1 MSYIEDNKAAWEE
14 AFEKRKPGW
23 GDENHILLEKEKL
36 FFFNDDMKKVLE
48 EIGVE
53 GKTVAQF
60 CCNNGRE
67 LLSVMKAGAEYG
79 IGVDIAENLIGQATI
94 TAEKAQIENCYFEN
108 CNILDLPDKYHNKFD
123 LIFFTIGAIT
133 WLRDLN
139 LLFKVVANCLKSEGV
154 LIINDFH
161 PLMNML
167 PTPDEDPFDENHLDR
182 ITYPYFEKEP
192 WTENTGMSYM
202 SVDFISKTPFTSS
215 AHTISHILNSLI
227 ANGLKLTRFDEF
239 DYDLGLTDVYDNKGY
254 PLSFI
259 LVAEK
264 E

>member
-1 MSYIEDNKAAWEE
+1 MGYIEDNKAAWEE
-14 AFEKRKPGW
+14 AFENRKPGW
-23 GDENHILLEKEKL
+23 GDDNHILLDKEE
-36 FFFNDDMKKVLE
+36 FYFFNDDMKKVLE
-48 EIGVE
+48 RISVE

-67 LLSVMKAGAEYG
+67 LLSVMKAGAGYG
-79 IGVDIAENLIGQATI
+79 VGVDIAENLIGQAKT
-94 TAEKAQIENCYFEN
+94 TAEKAGITNCCFDN
-108 CNILDLPDKYHNKFD
+108 RNVLDASDKYANEFD

-133 WLRDLN
+133 WLKDLN
-139 LLFKVVANCLKSEGV
+139 LLFKVVADCLKSGGI

-161 PLMNML
+161 PLFNML
-167 PTPDEDPFDENHLDR
+167 PTPDEAPFDEKHLDR

-192 WTENTGMSYM
+192 WAENTGMSYM
-202 SVDFISKTPFTSS
+202 SVDFVSKTPFTSS
-215 AHTISHILNSLI
+215 AHTISDILNALI
-227 ANGLKLTRFDEF
+227 ANGMKLTRFDEF

-264 E
+264 